1 MSGRDTM
8 TVRLSREFVDMLA
21 EAGGERSGALIAL
34 AIVGAQQLG
43 LPISELGND
52 VGLALASPLKDETRK
67 GLVAAYYGAQAQPA
81 DEESAPPPARRQ
93 EPPGGNDDPPP
104 LEFRC

>member
-1 MSGRDTM
+1 
-8 TVRLSREFVDMLA
+8 MLA